1 MATLTIPHS
10 FTAGTPALASEVN
23 ANFQAIVNWTNSN
36 IGTDNFGI
44 LTARSVAL
52 PSSPTFAILSLS
64 QSASQPVISISNQG
78 TDNPISINQSGVFA
92 TGKGAIVIN
101 DPTAQTTSGA
111 AHLLMSLSSAS
122 TVPAIKIDHGT
133 STMSLTKTQLDLFNS
148 AVEVSAARIK
158 LPIRTTLERD
168 AITQEG
174 SILYNTTDK
183 TVQYRDNNEWKDFTP
198 AGIIQMYGGS
208 TAPTGWLICDGSE
221 VSQTTYATLF
231 AIIGSTYNTGGEAVG
246 NFRLPDFKRRT
257 AVGAGGTGTGVL
269 GNALGD
275 TGGAETHTLTTSEMP
290 SHNHGGNTGN
300 STVSTTVSLGVDNT
314 QSNRGW
320 LTGPAGSTQAGTGSS
335 HSHSISSEGGGA
347 AHNNM
352 QPSLVVNYI
361 IKY

>member
-23 ANFQAIVNWTNSN
+23 ANFQAIVNWTQSN
-36 IGTDNFGI
+36 ISTDNFGI

-52 PSSPTFAILSLS
+52 PSAPTLAILSLS

-92 TGKGAIVIN
+92 IGKGAIVIN
-101 DPTAQTTSGA
+101 DPTAQTISGA

-133 STMSLTKTQLDLFNS
+133 TTMSLTKTQLDLFNS
-148 AVEVSAARIK
+148 AVEVSAARVK
-158 LPIRTTLERD
+158 LPVRTTAQRD

-183 TVQYRDNNEWKDFTP
+183 TVQYRDNSGWNDFTP

-208 TAPTGWLICDGSE
+208 IAPTGWLICDGSE

-269 GNALGD
+269 GNAVGN
-275 TGGAETHTLTTSEMP
+275 TGGAETHTLTTTEMP

-300 STVSTTVSLGVDNT
+300 STVSTTVSLTVDNT

-335 HSHSISSEGGGA
+335 HNHSISSEGGGA

>member
-23 ANFQAIVNWTNSN
+23 ANFQAIVNWTQSN
-36 IGTDNFGI
+36 IGTDNLGI

-52 PSSPTFAILSLS
+52 PSSPTLAILSLS
-64 QSASQPVISISNQG
+64 QSASQPVINISNQG
-78 TDNPISINQSGVFA
+78 TDNPLSINQSGVFA

-101 DPTAQTTSGA
+101 DPTTQTTGGA
-111 AHLLMSLSSAS
+111 AHLLMSLSGAS
-122 TVPAIKIDHGT
+122 TIPAIRVAHGADV
-133 STMSLTKTQLDLFNS
+133 SMSLTRTQLELFNS
-148 AVEVSAARIK
+148 AVEVSNARIK

-174 SILYNTTDK
+174 SILYNTTNK
-183 TVQYRDNNEWKDFTP
+183 TVQYRDNTEWKDFTP

-208 TAPTGWLICDGSE
+208 VAPTGWLICDGSE

-231 AIIGSTYNTGGEAVG
+231 GIIGTTYNTGGEAGG

-269 GNALGD
+269 GNALGN
-275 TGGAETHTLTTSEMP
+275 TGGTETHTLTTSEMP
-290 SHNHGGNTGN
+290 SHNHGGT
-300 STVSTTVSLGVDNT
+300 
-314 QSNRGW
+314 
-320 LTGPAGSTQAGTGSS
+320 TGSS
-335 HSHSISSEGGGA
+335 TVPVESASVSGGLLYTVSRTASTGTFGTLSNSSHTHTIASEGGGT
-347 AHNNM
+347 AHNNI